1 MSKLNKDSMDAL
13 FGGLVDQSPT
23 EGQEQNDAKN
33 SPTLST
39 PTPRESGAS
48 RRGRPSGVKK
58 ESVTTIVDIDL
69 MNKVRAISKKEG
81 LPITAIFE
89 VGLRMAVQ
97 NYEEKNGPVRA
108 YKNKKKDVGDVFDL

>member
-1 MSKLNKDSMDAL
+1 MLL
-13 FGGLVDQSPT
+13 
-23 EGQEQNDAKN
+23 
-33 SPTLST
+33 
-39 PTPRESGAS
+39 
-48 RRGRPSGVKK
+48 GVKK

>member
-1 MSKLNKDSMDAL
+1 
-13 FGGLVDQSPT
+13 
-23 EGQEQNDAKN
+23 
-33 SPTLST
+33 
-39 PTPRESGAS
+39 
-48 RRGRPSGVKK
+48 
-58 ESVTTIVDIDL
+58 